1 MKKKKC
7 VGCNAAINDMFCVY
21 FSALVIFTALF
32 LSLSRIPLQ
41 ELQDFSSQAAA
52 MGVCVGFYS
61 LFNAERMKLS
71 MGTTTTTKQPL
82 LSYHQRSRRRKK

>member
-1 MKKKKC
+1 MLLSMIC
-7 VGCNAAINDMFCVY
+7 FAFISLLLL
-21 FSALVIFTALF
+21 FSQLSF
-32 LSLSRIPLQ
+32 SLSRIPLQ